1 MARIFNDDKLQK
13 QFDRDGYIVV
23 PFLNETEVKDLSS
36 LFYEMHKEVPGN
48 FYSTTFN
55 ASPEFK
61 QRINEQTEK
70 AFGPKADGLFTGIE
84 KLGSSYLC
92 KSPGKDSKMP
102 VHQDWTVVDESKFES
117 VTIWVPLVDTN
128 EINGAIRVLPGS
140 HKFTNTLRAPNLV
153 SEYAKLGDEIWN
165 EMEALPMKAG
175 EAFIFNHAVLHAS
188 SPNTSNKERLAIT
201 YGVVSADAQLMLY
214 HLNEKKNLEKYL
226 MPDDMFQRYY
236 NIGERPLFGEKVE
249 EFSYTV
255 KPMSSLKLHFLINR
269 AKRGRKMRTL
279 FKDPAVQE
287 FFERE
292 GYVKLP
298 LLNEDEVK
306 LLLDYYKS
314 LALKDEA
321 GFGFHISMDVQ
332 DKSLLPKILEKIYEI
347 ALPKLSAHFENA
359 RPFVSS
365 FVIKEKN
372 PLGVVPVHQDWSF
385 VDHEDEYCSVT
396 CWSPLVDVYLDN
408 GALGIMR
415 GSHNFLG
422 SYRPSPSPQ
431 VPSPIAEHMFTIF
444 PYLQLVEMKAGEVM
458 IFDNRTFH
466 GSPPNA
472 SDSARIAFGI
482 GFTQKEAQL
491 THYYLKPGGNKDK
504 VLKYKVD
511 ESFFFKY
518 NNPGLSKMFD
528 KGELIEGYE
537 VEAELPYVL
546 PKFTAEELV
555 ELIKENGNGFNVPMC
570 EKLAAL
576 FSYHADG
583 TKKQQEAAAQ
593 NAEQKAAETKP
604 ELPVKRWEWK
614 DDRSFLE
621 KYTPLNIAREIK
633 KRLVA

>member
-1 MARIFNDDKLQK
+1 
-13 QFDRDGYIVV
+13 
-23 PFLNETEVKDLSS
+23 
-36 LFYEMHKEVPGN
+36 
-48 FYSTTFN
+48 
-55 ASPEFK
+55 
-61 QRINEQTEK
+61 
-70 AFGPKADGLFTGIE
+70 
-84 KLGSSYLC
+84 
-92 KSPGKDSKMP
+92 
-102 VHQDWTVVDESKFES
+102 
-117 VTIWVPLVDTN
+117 
-128 EINGAIRVLPGS
+128 
-140 HKFTNTLRAPNLV
+140 
-153 SEYAKLGDEIWN
+153 
-165 EMEALPMKAG
+165 
-175 EAFIFNHAVLHAS
+175 
-188 SPNTSNKERLAIT
+188 
-201 YGVVSADAQLMLY
+201 
-214 HLNEKKNLEKYL
+214 
-226 MPDDMFQRYY
+226 
-236 NIGERPLFGEKVE
+236 
-249 EFSYTV
+249 
-255 KPMSSLKLHFLINR
+255 
-269 AKRGRKMRTL
+269 
-279 FKDPAVQE
+279 
-287 FFERE
+287 
-292 GYVKLP
+292 
-298 LLNEDEVK
+298 
-306 LLLDYYKS
+306 
-314 LALKDEA
+314 
-321 GFGFHISMDVQ
+321 
-332 DKSLLPKILEKIYEI
+332 
-347 ALPKLSAHFENA
+347 
-359 RPFVSS
+359 
-365 FVIKEKN
+365 
-372 PLGVVPVHQDWSF
+372 
-385 VDHEDEYCSVT
+385 
-396 CWSPLVDVYLDN
+396 
-408 GALGIMR
+408 MR